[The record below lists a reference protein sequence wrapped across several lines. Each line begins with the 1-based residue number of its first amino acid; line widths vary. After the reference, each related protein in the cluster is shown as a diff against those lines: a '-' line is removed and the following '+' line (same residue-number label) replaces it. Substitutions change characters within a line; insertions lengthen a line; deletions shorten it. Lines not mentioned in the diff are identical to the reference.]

1 MFLNNKKISLT
12 PPLYYDYR
20 FTTDFKEKAELF
32 NSFYSKQC
40 SLISN
45 NSSRPSYIN
54 HTTETSLS
62 VVGLSVEDIGKVIQN
77 LNSNKAHGH
86 DNISFRMLKIC
97 GDSIYKPLEIIF
109 RQALLTGVV
118 LSECKKGNIV
128 PIDTKSGKQNIKKLL
143 DKVMADIK
151 IHSVET
157 DYLSRPNKF

>member
-1 MFLNNKKISLT
+1 MFLNNKKMSLT

-86 DNISFRMLKIC
+86 DNISFLMLKIC

-118 LSECKKGNIV
+118 PSECKKGNIV